1 MYLNYQGG
9 TEPCCETSSSYL
21 VWLGGP
27 GLVRRL
33 HVIVELPGA
42 DTDRR
47 HAEIGARQ
55 RYTTHPASQYDVTR
69 AANGFT
75 LYRKQ
80 R

>member
-33 HVIVELPGA
+33 NVIVELPGA
-42 DTDRR
+42 DTDGR
-47 HAEIGARQ
+47 HTEVGARQ
-55 RYTTHPASQYDVTR
+55 RYTTHPASQ
-69 AANGFT
+69 
-75 LYRKQ
+75 
-80 R
+80 